1 MMKNKEQI
9 KSDIIND
16 FISNEY
22 QTPSVINIK
31 EMPFAENIR
40 MAAVGINYTL
50 FTENRESA

>member
-9 KSDIIND
+9 KSEIIND